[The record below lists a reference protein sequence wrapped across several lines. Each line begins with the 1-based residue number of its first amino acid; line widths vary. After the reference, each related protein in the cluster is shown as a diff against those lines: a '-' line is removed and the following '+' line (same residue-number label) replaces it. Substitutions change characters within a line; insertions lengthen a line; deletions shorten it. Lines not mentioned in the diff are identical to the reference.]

1 MIPITQQPRVPRL
14 PGWLDPFVVLLL
26 LTLLVA
32 ALLPPAG
39 RAADLLGQARGLV
52 IAVVFASAGL
62 RLSPAATW
70 AGLKAWR
77 LHGATLAMTF
87 VVFPLVAMVF
97 AWVASPWLSRELTT
111 GLLFLGAL
119 PSVVQTSVA
128 FTAMA
133 RGNTAAAVCAASL
146 SSLAGVLVT
155 PLLVLALIG
164 SYAGIG
170 PGQFGQ
176 VALQL
181 LLPFALGQ
189 LLHARLAKWA
199 GRHAFA
205 LRWID
210 RGSVLMIVYSA
221 FGGAV
226 AGGVWQRLPA
236 GQLALVAALCAT
248 LLAFALAAT
257 EFGGRALGF
266 APAERAVL
274 VFCGSE
280 KSLTIGLP
288 MSAILFTGPLAGV
301 VIIPVIVY
309 HQLQLIV
316 CSIVARRFMTATTLP
331 EPALD

>member
-1 MIPITQQPRVPRL
+1 MIPILQKRLRAPNL
-14 PGWLDPFVVLLL
+14 PGWLDPFVALLM

-32 ALLPPAG
+32 ALLPPTG
-39 RAADLLGQARGLV
+39 YAATALGEIRGIV
-52 IAVVFASAGL
+52 IAVVFFSAGL

-77 LHGATLAMTF
+77 LHTATLAMTF
-87 VVFPLVAMVF
+87 VIFPAVAALF
-97 AWVASPWLSRELTT
+97 AWTVTPWVSRDLIT

-128 FTAMA
+128 FTSVA

-146 SSLAGVLVT
+146 SSLAGVVVT

-170 PGQFGQ
+170 LGQFGQ
-176 VALQL
+176 VAVQL

-189 LLHARLAKWA
+189 LLHARLAEWA
-199 GRHAFA
+199 GRHAFT

-226 AGGVWQRLPA
+226 AGGVWHRLPA
-236 GQLALVAALCAT
+236 AQLLLVAVLCAALLAIALALT
-248 LLAFALAAT
+248 S
-257 EFGGRALGF
+257 FGGRALGLE
-266 APAERAVL
+266 PGDRAVL

-316 CSIVARRFMTATTLP
+316 CSVVARHADRVI
-331 EPALD
+331 